1 MKQATHDAVV
11 TLLRNDPT
19 VDNRMIDPAMDVLK
33 GKTAM
38 GLLTKEVDRVISRRQ
53 AAEILGCSLRTI
65 DELGRRKKIRRRPLL
80 GTKRCGGYSLHSIR
94 QFQMGKDA
102 K

>member
-19 VDNRMIDPAMDVLK
+19 VDNRMIEPAMDVLK

-38 GLLTKEVDRVISRRQ
+38 ELLTRTVDRVISRRQ

-65 DELGRRKKIRRRPLL
+65 DELGRRKKILRKPLL
-80 GTKRCGGYSLHSIR
+80 GTERAKGYSLQSIR
-94 QFQMGKDA
+94 RFQMGKDA